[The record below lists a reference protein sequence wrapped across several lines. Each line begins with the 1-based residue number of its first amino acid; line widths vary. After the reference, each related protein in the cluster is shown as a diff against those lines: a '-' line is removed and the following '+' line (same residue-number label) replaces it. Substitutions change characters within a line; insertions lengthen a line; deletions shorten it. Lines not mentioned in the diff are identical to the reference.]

1 MVELLPRGGLNRRLD
16 EALERMAAGKDPT
29 EAAGLQW
36 NMATLQDLLQAA
48 AILQEIPREVAEP
61 PTRVRVRNRF
71 MTQAASRRVAWV
83 HRHSMPLK
91 AKRRP
96 VRTTP
101 RIGSLSALLLLG
113 LVALVAG
120 SITAV
125 AADFSEP
132 DSPLYPLKEL
142 GEGALAAMTVD
153 PVSNADLKVTYASQ
167 RLREAEAMA
176 ARGHS
181 DLAVDSVRGRLQ
193 DLRESAQSLLG
204 ESSRTDRWIRV
215 RDRLVEEEGRSLTPI
230 EQTLEGKGDT
240 DAAAEVRQLAAN
252 FDSERKTLD
261 KELTAPVAKPAAPV
275 SPTPTRAPTRKP

>member
-16 EALERMAAGKDPT
+16 EALERMAAGKEPT
-29 EAAGLQW
+29 AAAGFQW
-36 NMATLQDLLQAA
+36 HMATLQDLLQAA
-48 AILQEIPREVAEP
+48 SIVDEIPREVAEP

-83 HRHSMPLK
+83 HRHAMPLK

-142 GEGALAAMTVD
+142 GEGALSAMTVD

-193 DLRESAQSLLG
+193 DLREAAQSLLG
-204 ESSRTDRWIRV
+204 ESSRTDRWIRA

-230 EQTLEGKGDT
+230 EQTLESKGAT
-240 DAAAEVRQLAAN
+240 DAAAEVRQLGAN

-275 SPTPTRAPTRKP
+275 SPTPTRAPTKKP